1 MSSINEKRQRN
12 LRLPIARIPNEVLSI
27 IFRDLRNGYI
37 KANKVRL
44 LEIVPRVEGLDGWI
58 GITHVCHAWRE
69 VALNTSLLWCYIDIS
84 SSWIPELLLAVLR
97 RSKQSRLTVVIGLEN
112 ILLEKAFWARPRVGA
127 L

>member
-1 MSSINEKRQRN
+1 M
-12 LRLPIARIPNEVLSI
+12 V
-27 IFRDLRNGYI
+27 GY
-37 KANKVRL
+37 R
-44 LEIVPRVEGLDGWI
+44 I

-97 RSKQSRLTVVIGLEN
+97 RSKQSRLTVVRIGLEN